1 MTDDPIRD
9 SKVFFCLA
17 TENFF
22 KDEKCKW
29 QKEYARSLGKPF
41 RVALERGVK
50 IPNRFFEGIEDI
62 EILEW
67 GDIDELKKV
76 TEQLLEDIID

>member
-1 MTDDPIRD
+1 MTYDLIRD

-29 QKEYARSLGKPF
+29 QKEYARSLGEPF
-41 RVALERGVK
+41 RVALKRGVK
-50 IPNRFFEGIEDI
+50 IPGRFFEGIEDI
-62 EILEW
+62 QFLGW
-67 GDIDELKKV
+67 GDRDELEKV
-76 TEQLLEDIID
+76 TMQLLEDIID

>member
-1 MTDDPIRD
+1 MVDFIKD
-9 SKVFFCLA
+9 SKVFFCLV

-41 RVALERGVK
+41 RVALKRGVK

-62 EILEW
+62 KILEW
-67 GDIDELKKV
+67 GTRVELQEV
-76 TEQLLEDIID
+76 TMQLLEDIID